1 MREHRRTKQ
10 WIEVEKSAAATTT
23 PRCACVLMGT
33 RWGRAMPARSSSRA
47 AHLLQRVRARL
58 LAMGAQLR
66 DHAISTTS
74 MGDPSKRHPVCPLW
88 VLPDLSTHDRDV
100 RFTPMSRRRWL
111 DRLRPKSAHFRTH
124 ATQQTPFHKRGRA
137 ILRGRRLLWKV
148 SRLDLLNK
156 RLISSDAACRFS
168 VLFEKRI
175 VAFKAPEFRS

>member
-23 PRCACVLMGT
+23 PRCARVLMGT

-66 DHAISTTS
+66 DRAISTTS

-88 VLPDLSTHDRDV
+88 VLPDLGAHDRDV

-111 DRLRPKSAHFRTH
+111 GRLRPKKVESRMGAVAGGQRPSPRFPSHRGTGAGSPPPVPTERGVRLYRTTLFGSWFT
-124 ATQQTPFHKRGRA
+124 ALQAPA
-137 ILRGRRLLWKV
+137 A
-148 SRLDLLNK
+148 SRK
-156 RLISSDAACRFS
+156 GGA
-168 VLFEKRI
+168 V
-175 VAFKAPEFRS
+175 